1 MDSNFEKQKDNR
13 IKANNAFNE
22 FMDCYINADPSFR
35 NVIGH
40 DIISLM
46 LLKSNTDEEFNK
58 SLSHALDLIKTMSE
72 LRNSDNK

>member
-22 FMDCYINADPSFR
+22 FMDCYIKADPSFR